1 MAKKT
6 GKLTRADLDRIVDG
20 MSARDIFRSG
30 MVDSTEGEV
39 SGSERAES
47 IFDYAAERQGYGA
60 KALDRVSIGDTVY
73 LSNLLG
79 EALNM
84 GTPKADSS
92 PESLPLSDTG
102 ASAQS

>member
-30 MVDSTEGEV
+30 MVNATEEV
-39 SGSERAES
+39 TGSERAES

-92 PESLPLSDTG
+92 PESQPSSDTG
-102 ASAQS
+102 EYLQS